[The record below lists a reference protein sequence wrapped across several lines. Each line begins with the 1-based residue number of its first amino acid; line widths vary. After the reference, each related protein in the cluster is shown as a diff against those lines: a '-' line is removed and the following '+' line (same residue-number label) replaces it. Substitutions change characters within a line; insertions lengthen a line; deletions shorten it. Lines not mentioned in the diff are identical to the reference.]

1 MRDKT
6 LDLAKK
12 TRLKASLGII
22 SRSGVCTKTTQRPSF
37 HLTHPLARSLA
48 EAVPTTNIARPAY
61 TRTLCASHAHS
72 THTVGKRRQHVRDY
86 VRAHFVPSAS
96 PTIAEVGRVQSPS
109 QPNMKQRLE
118 ALKRSGSPTNGGSG
132 TASPKSTGGSGTATP
147 NKNGNVPGNVSKSRT
162 DNKSKNE

>member
-1 MRDKT
+1 M
-6 LDLAKK
+6 L
-12 TRLKASLGII
+12 ASLGGKGKN
-22 SRSGVCTKTTQRPSF
+22 RN
-37 HLTHPLARSLA
+37 SLA
-48 EAVPTTNIARPAY
+48 CLRNAGSYSAESYCIARPAY

-147 NKNGNVPGNVSKSRT
+147 IKNGNVPGNVSKSRT

>member
-1 MRDKT
+1 M
-6 LDLAKK
+6 
-12 TRLKASLGII
+12 
-22 SRSGVCTKTTQRPSF
+22 
-37 HLTHPLARSLA
+37 
-48 EAVPTTNIARPAY
+48 
-61 TRTLCASHAHS
+61 
-72 THTVGKRRQHVRDY
+72 GKRRQHVRDY

-118 ALKRSGSPTNGGSG
+118 ALKRSGSPTNGDSG

-147 NKNGNVPGNVSKSRT
+147 NKNGNVSKSRT